1 MQMCNY
7 AVDNTFALAVYI
19 DRASDDRLS
28 TDFESSNR
36 LLFVNNSRGTS
47 DLCGKYSAIKL
58 RNHIAVKLQIHTQF
72 CIFVNRNKRKIEFA
86 QKFVLFSNYHNDCNT
101 LYVLHIFT
109 IYILYF
115 LAYFYISTKFLY
127 IIMQNT
133 TTNTKIMLIMITD
146 HIFKK
151 CFSA

>member
-28 TDFESSNR
+28 TDFASSNR

-58 RNHIAVKLQIHTQF
+58 GNHIVIKLRIHAQL
-72 CIFVNRNKRKIEFA
+72 CIFTNRNKRKIEFA
-86 QKFVLFSNYHNDCNT
+86 QKFVLFSNYHNDYNT

-109 IYILYF
+109 IYILCF
-115 LAYFYISTKFLY
+115 LAYFYISIKLLY
-127 IIMQNT
+127 ITICKILLLILQNN
-133 TTNTKIMLIMITD
+133 TNID
-146 HIFKK
+146 N
-151 CFSA
+151 